1 MNQSENINLFPT
13 LVRRIPKF
21 LTINECDEIVSK
33 IDLSKFESHKALI
46 GSSVSNHHIKKTE
59 TLDNIEEYLKIKDRL
74 QSEVDTYNNISG
86 MRKAGIF
93 NSWINIQYKGSE
105 LLKHT
110 HPQCAVSGAVYLKV
124 DSNSSKLFFYNPNPY
139 IAITEADDY
148 TPYTFEQVWITP
160 NIGDL
165 VIFPSWL
172 THGSNGINNSEE
184 RIVLSFN
191 ACY

>member
-13 LVRRIPKF
+13 LVRKISNF
-21 LTINECDEIVSK
+21 LTNVECEEIVSK
-33 IDLSKFESHKALI
+33 IDLSKFQNHKALR

-59 TLDNIEEYLKIKDRL
+59 TLDEIENYLKIKDRL
-74 QSEVDTYNNISG
+74 QSEVDTYNSISG

-148 TPYTFEQVWITP
+148 TPYTFDHIWITP

-165 VIFPSWL
+165 VLFPSWL